1 MQNFVE
7 VEFLDIN
14 ENKDILNLIQKV
26 VEECF
31 NEENLKNL
39 NLYLNIILTNPNNIK
54 NINEKYRNIN
64 KETDVLSFPMF
75 EKQELEIIIK
85 NKEKIPVQ
93 EVLGDIIISIP
104 RVEKQAKEY
113 GHTFER
119 ELSYMIVH
127 GFYHIMGY
135 DHIEESDRA
144 IMRQK
149 EERVL
154 DILNIKRGV

>member
-104 RVEKQAKEY
+104 RVEKQATPQQQTRLVTATTSSRRIRLRTLPLLLRK
-113 GHTFER
+113 
-119 ELSYMIVH
+119 LP
-127 GFYHIMGY
+127 
-135 DHIEESDRA
+135 
-144 IMRQK
+144 
-149 EERVL
+149 
-154 DILNIKRGV
+154 